1 MTDKKTLEVGDI
13 IFQQQGTS
21 LRRLKIERVTKT
33 QAIIGSIKLKREVA
47 NSSWLNEIGGSLWSR
62 TSFYLSTP
70 ELESEYQRQKLLNRV
85 SGFDYSRLSNE
96 ELTTVLLV
104 IKRWEDNNINR
115 GEK

>member
-1 MTDKKTLEVGDI
+1 MIDKKTLEVGDI
-13 IFQQQGTS
+13 VFEKQGTS
-21 LRRLKIERVTKT
+21 LRRLKIERVTRT
-33 QAIIGSIKLKREVA
+33 QAIIGSIKLKREVT
-47 NSSWLNEIGGSLWSR
+47 NSWLNEIGGSIWSR

-85 SGFDYSRLSNE
+85 SRFDYSHLSNE